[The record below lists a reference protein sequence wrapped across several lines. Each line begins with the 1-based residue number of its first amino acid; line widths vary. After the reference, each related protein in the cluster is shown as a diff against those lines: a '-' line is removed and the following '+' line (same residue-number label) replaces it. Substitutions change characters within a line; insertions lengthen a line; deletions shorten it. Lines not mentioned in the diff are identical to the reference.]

1 MKFISDEDYKGLRER
16 TMKYIDQRCIH
27 RVLPG
32 QQKLIGKTPGSTY
45 TWMFQ
50 LRRGLFDHK
59 FSSAISQMFIYKME
73 KEIGHFDFQLAGL
86 ETASTPLLA
95 SIPIIGRVFGVNLN
109 AFSIRKEQ
117 KTYGLLNWIEGVP
130 NMKPVMLIDDL
141 CNSSA
146 SLRKAYDIVSSS
158 HVNEEPLKVFDT
170 AFTIVNKSNQQVHSE
185 QRQNSDLYLPKEIKV
200 ISLFNLDDFNL
211 SNPSH

>member
-1 MKFISDEDYKGLRER
+1 MKFISDEDYKVLREW
-16 TMKYIDQRCIH
+16 TKNYIDKQCIH
-27 RVLPG
+27 RVPLGQPKLPG
-32 QQKLIGKTPGSTY
+32 KVPGSKY
-45 TWMFQ
+45 TWMFY

-73 KEIGHFDFQLAGL
+73 KEVGHFDFQLSGL
-86 ETASTPLLA
+86 ETASTPMLT
-95 SIPIIGRVFGVNLN
+95 SIPTIGRIFGIDLN

-117 KTYGLLNWIEGVP
+117 KEYGLMNWIEGVP
-130 NMKPVMLIDDL
+130 NTKPVMLIDDL

-146 SLRKAYDIVSSS
+146 SMKKAYDIVNRS
-158 HVNEEPLKVFDT
+158 HVNKEPLKVFEK

>member
-1 MKFISDEDYKGLRER
+1 
-16 TMKYIDQRCIH
+16 
-27 RVLPG
+27 
-32 QQKLIGKTPGSTY
+32 
-45 TWMFQ
+45 
-50 LRRGLFDHK
+50 
-59 FSSAISQMFIYKME
+59 
-73 KEIGHFDFQLAGL
+73 
-86 ETASTPLLA
+86 
-95 SIPIIGRVFGVNLN
+95 VFGVNLN

-117 KTYGLLNWIEGVP
+117 KTYGLMNWIEGVP

-146 SLRKAYDIVSSS
+146 SLRKAYDIVNSS
-158 HVNEEPLKVFDT
+158 HVNEEPLKVFDN

>member
-1 MKFISDEDYKGLRER
+1 
-16 TMKYIDQRCIH
+16 
-27 RVLPG
+27 
-32 QQKLIGKTPGSTY
+32 
-45 TWMFQ
+45 MFQ

-86 ETASTPLLA
+86 ETASTPLLT
-95 SIPIIGRVFGVNLN
+95 SIPLVGRVFGLNLN

-117 KTYGLLNWIEGVP
+117 KEYGLMNWIEGVP
-130 NMKPVMLIDDL
+130 NMKPAMLIDDL

-146 SLRKAYDIVSSS
+146 SLRKAYDIVNSS
-158 HVNEEPLKVFDT
+158 HVNEEPLKVFDK